1 MRYIGTT
8 PNPYGDTLL
17 TSDANDQ
24 INVKVAGAEDFRIAA
39 NTLSV
44 LSGTTLNIDS
54 GATIANSGTATGF
67 GGVDTSGT
75 PVDNQLAIFTD
86 ADTVE
91 GDADLTY
98 DGTTLAIAGDVTM
111 AAGKQ
116 LFLNCSANAEQ
127 VTGITVQ
134 SGVEED
140 AYLALKEDDCVHGGT
155 GAYLTETDTFLEI
168 TGNSQGTATII
179 GYRDSS
185 AAALRMTGW
194 VNENADTLKATNRN
208 GIKMDTVGQIDGD
221 ARGDVVA
228 NGNCFAWQA
237 WTGGAVP
244 TIMIL
249 DEDGD
254 LHVDGVATG
263 TYDGIDDALVLREFD
278 HLQKQA
284 GGKGMIETEWDS
296 FVDAHAGKLSEL
308 GIVPK
313 PDYKDKD
320 WFAEDGSKARPL
332 WCVTKHVKL
341 LTGQAWQSYVRQMVM
356 VGLIEKLLPG
366 FAEDLNNELQN
377 IGMPLLPMTIEEGS

>member
-1 MRYIGTT
+1 
-8 PNPYGDTLL
+8 
-17 TSDANDQ
+17 
-24 INVKVAGAEDFRIAA
+24 
-39 NTLSV
+39 V

-67 GGVDTSGT
+67 GSGGVDTSGT
-75 PVDNQLAIFTD
+75 PADNQLAIFTD

-91 GDADLTY
+91 GDANLTY
-98 DGTTLAIAGDVTM
+98 DGSDLVM
-111 AAGKQ
+111 PKGKR
-116 LFLNCSANAEQ
+116 LFIGASSNGEQ
-127 VTGITVQ
+127 NEGITLQ
-134 SGVEED
+134 GATEEN
-140 AYLALKEDDCVHGGT
+140 AYLALKEDDLVHGGT
-155 GAYLTETDTFLEI
+155 GTGLTETDTFLKI
-168 TGNSQGTATII
+168 TGNSQGSATII

-185 AAALRMTGW
+185 VVALRITGW
-194 VNENADTLKATNRN
+194 VNANPETLKATNRSA
-208 GIKMDTVGQIDGD
+208 ITMYDVGQINGD

-228 NGNCFAWQA
+228 NGNCFGWSAYR
-237 WTGGAVP
+237 GGGTP

-263 TYDGIDDALVLREFD
+263 TFDGIDDALVLREFD

>member
-17 TSDANDQ
+17 TADADDQ
-24 INVKVAGAEDFRIAA
+24 INVKIAGAEDFRIAA

-44 LSGTTLNIDS
+44 LSGSTLNIDS
-54 GATIANSGTATGF
+54 GATIANSGTVTGF
-67 GGVDTSGT
+67 GSGVDTSGT
-75 PVDNQLAIFTD
+75 PADNQLAIFTD

-91 GDADLTY
+91 GDANLTY
-98 DGTTLAIAGDVTM
+98 DGSDLVM
-111 AAGKQ
+111 PKGKR
-116 LFLNCSANAEQ
+116 LFIGASSNGEQ
-127 VTGITVQ
+127 NEGITLQ
-134 SGVEED
+134 GATEEN
-140 AYLALKEDDCVHGGT
+140 AYLALKEDDLAHGGT
-155 GAYLTETDTFLEI
+155 GTGLTETDTFLKI
-168 TGNSQGTATII
+168 TGNSQGSATII

-185 AAALRMTGW
+185 VVALRITGW
-194 VNENADTLKATNRN
+194 VNANPETLKATNRN
-208 GIKMDTVGQIDGD
+208 AITMNDVGQISGD
-221 ARGDVVA
+221 ARADVVA
-228 NGNCFAWQA
+228 NGNCFGWSAYR
-237 WTGGAVP
+237 GGGTP

-263 TYDGIDDALVLREFD
+263 TFDGIDDALVLREFD

-313 PDYKDKD
+313 PDYNDKD

-356 VGLIEKLLPG
+356 VELIEKLLPG